1 MSSLTSSIVRGFG
14 FTIGKSAANSLLS
27 GSSSNKG
34 GIKKSND
41 LHCWSHEGFEEG
53 DVDITYSRDFK
64 KDEVSWF
71 LFPFALVISAIP
83 FLGLLMNGIFM
94 YRVFIKKHY
103 MYFWEFKWNEHTIS
117 DRRTKEGTRDIK
129 VLEKDVVRIERH
141 YPSLK
146 NKIQIISCFIVSFI
160 TIYIVNL

>member
-1 MSSLTSSIVRGFG
+1 
-14 FTIGKSAANSLLS
+14 
-27 GSSSNKG
+27 
-34 GIKKSND
+34 
-41 LHCWSHEGFEEG
+41 
-53 DVDITYSRDFK
+53 
-64 KDEVSWF
+64 
-71 LFPFALVISAIP
+71 
-83 FLGLLMNGIFM
+83 
-94 YRVFIKKHY
+94 